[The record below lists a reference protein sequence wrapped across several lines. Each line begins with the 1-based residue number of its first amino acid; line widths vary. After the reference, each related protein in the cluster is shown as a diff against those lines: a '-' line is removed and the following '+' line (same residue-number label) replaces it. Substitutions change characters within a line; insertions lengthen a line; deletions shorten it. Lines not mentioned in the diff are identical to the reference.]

1 MAADASVSRGALPFA
16 AMSYR
21 LLCLD
26 AGFTLLTP
34 RRTLADALSGVLTED
49 GHPVTEEEMRRA
61 WEEAD
66 RWFWDEYHRPGNDT
80 WTDDQRI
87 EAYWRQYHSV
97 KLGRLGVEARNET
110 LDRILASQFAAD
122 SWEPFPDTEPMLVV
136 VRDMGVRI
144 GVVSDWGSNLRGILA
159 ELGLDRYL
167 DFVLPSG
174 AVGVAKPNP
183 AFYRMALDSVGVD
196 AASALMVGD
205 SYRADVRG
213 AWSAGMDAVWL
224 DRQEGM
230 NITPA
235 DEPMPTDVRRI
246 GSLDELPEIVRA
258 GGPLPRGEGIE
269 APSAFAPPA

>member
-1 MAADASVSRGALPFA
+1 
-16 AMSYR
+16 MSYR

-26 AGFTLLTP
+26 AGFTLLSP
-34 RRTLADALSGVLTED
+34 RRTLADALSGVLSED
-49 GHPVTEEEMRRA
+49 GHTVTEDEMRAA

-80 WTDDQRI
+80 WSDDRRI

-97 KLGRLGVEARNET
+97 MLGRLGVEARNEI

-122 SWEPFPDTEPMLVV
+122 SWEPYPDAEPMLAA
-136 VRDMGVRI
+136 VRELGVRI
-144 GVVSDWGSNLRGILA
+144 GIVSDWGSNLRRIVS

-183 AFYRMALDSVGVD
+183 AFYRLALDEAGVD
-196 AASALMVGD
+196 PSVALMVGD

-224 DRQEGM
+224 DRHEGM

-246 GSLDELPEIVRA
+246 ASLDELPEIVRA

-269 APSAFAPPA
+269 APSVSAPPASAPPA

>member
-1 MAADASVSRGALPFA
+1 
-16 AMSYR
+16 MSYR

-26 AGFTLLTP
+26 AGFTLLSP
-34 RRTLADALSGVLTED
+34 RRTLADALSEVLADD
-49 GHPVTEEEMRRA
+49 GHSISEDEMRTA

-80 WTDDQRI
+80 WSADERI
-87 EAYWRQYHSV
+87 DAYWRQYHTV
-97 KLGRLGVEARNET
+97 MLGRLGVEARNET

-122 SWEPFPDTEPMLVV
+122 SWEPYPDAEPMLTA

-144 GVVSDWGSNLRGILA
+144 GVVSDWGSNLRGIVA
-159 ELGLDRYL
+159 DLGLDRYF

-183 AFYRMALDSVGVD
+183 VFFRMALEAVGAEPAD
-196 AASALMVGD
+196 ALMVGD

-224 DRQEGM
+224 DRRDGA
-230 NITPA
+230 NITPSG
-235 DEPMPTDVRRI
+235 EPIPSDVRRI
-246 GSLDELPEIVRA
+246 HGLDELPAIVAA
-258 GGPLPRGEGIE
+258 GGPLPRDGQIGD
-269 APSAFAPPA
+269 AAASPA

>member
-1 MAADASVSRGALPFA
+1 
-16 AMSYR
+16 MSYR

-34 RRTLADALSGVLTED
+34 RRTLSDALSGVLSEDGRAVTED
-49 GHPVTEEEMRRA
+49 EMRSA

-80 WTDDQRI
+80 WSADDRI

-97 KLGRLGVEARNET
+97 MLGRLGVEARNET

-122 SWEPFPDTEPMLVV
+122 SWEPYPDAEPMLAA
-136 VRDMGVRI
+136 VRDMGVHI
-144 GVVSDWGSNLRGILA
+144 GVVSDWGSNLRRILA
-159 ELGLDRYL
+159 ELGLDVYL

-183 AFYRMALDSVGVD
+183 AFYRMALESAGVD
-196 AASALMVGD
+196 APSALMVGD

-213 AWSAGMDAVWL
+213 AWTAGMDAVWL
-224 DRQEGM
+224 NRQEGM

-235 DEPMPTDVRRI
+235 DEPMPNDVHRI
-246 GSLDELPEIVRA
+246 GSLDELPEIVRR
-258 GGPLPRGEGIE
+258 GGPLPRGEGIVV
-269 APSAFAPPA
+269 PSASAPPA

>member
-1 MAADASVSRGALPFA
+1 MG
-16 AMSYR
+16 YR

-34 RRTLADALSGVLTED
+34 RRTLADALSGVLADD
-49 GHPVTEEEMRRA
+49 GHAISEEEMRGA

-80 WTDDQRI
+80 WSDDGRI
-87 EAYWRQYHSV
+87 EEYWRHYHSV
-97 KLGRLGVEARNET
+97 MLERLGLRTRREV

-122 SWEPFPDTEPMLVV
+122 SWEPYADVVPMLEA
-136 VRDMGVRI
+136 VRALGTVRI

-159 ELGLDRYL
+159 ELDLDRFL

-183 AFYRMALDSVGVD
+183 AFFRMALD
-196 AASALMVGD
+196 AAGAQPSEALMVGD

-224 DRQEGM
+224 DRREGA
-230 NITPA
+230 NINPSG
-235 DEPMPTDVRRI
+235 EPIPPDVHRI
-246 GSLDELPEIVRA
+246 HGLVELPAIVAA
-258 GGPLPRGEGIE
+258 GGPLPRGEVGI
-269 APSAFAPPA
+269 AGSASSS